1 MEYHEYNDLMKKIR
15 CTGEFRDK
23 MREILRTE
31 PCKIEPVVN
40 ETYEDF
46 VSGTDIA
53 PKRSWTHYAA
63 MAAAFVLVCGAV
75 SGAVYGFKQLGEKK
89 PSQEAV
95 LNSTTTEYG
104 TDTGTEDVTD
114 VEITSEAVAAETTIQ
129 VTTAAPPP
137 PDASVNDNLS
147 YLFSSVNEYSRCTL
161 KTGPTMVPQGKLLYD
176 TTLLDYNI
184 TDLEGF
190 KNCILSQ
197 EWEKAGDDTPG
208 SDLELFMPDNASAGK
223 GTIYLGDLTIGGDYI
238 SVSGQTYKLKNP
250 GNISEA
256 ISQYLNFTPATELGY
271 KINHSFS
278 VQEGKPSNIYA
289 DYSYSSSSGDNV
301 AGQITYDAN
310 KHFMCMSG
318 YGTLNGKD
326 GGVDLIMVP
335 NDSTDEWDKV
345 NGDPTAMEI
354 MDTEGVVTDD
364 LVYSY
369 SNGILSYQPEFHYIY
384 FLKDIE
390 RELAAES
397 HSMYKDIDFASNNEP
412 NGSIKYTFKRVFY
425 ELNGEQLTESGSCEY
440 IIYTDTSNHL
450 LSYEKIVGGNTEI
463 SYSLQNY
470 TFDAPDFPMDTEYYT
485 KTYNE
490 IKQKSE
496 ALNK

>member
-15 CTGEFRDK
+15 CTGEFRSK
-23 MREILRTE
+23 MQKQLSS
-31 PCKIEPVVN
+31 EPVAM
-40 ETYEDF
+40 ETYEES

-53 PKRSWTHYAA
+53 PKRSWTRYAA

-75 SGAVYGFKQLGEKK
+75 GGAVYGFKQLGEKK

-223 GTIYLGDLTIGGDYI
+223 GTIYLGDMTIGGDWI
-238 SVSGQTYKLKNP
+238 SASGQTYKLKNP

-256 ISQYLNFTPATELGY
+256 ISQYLNFTPASELGY

-278 VQEGKPSNIYA
+278 VQEGKPSNIDA
-289 DYSYSSSSGDNV
+289 FYSYRDSSGDNV

-310 KHFMCMSG
+310 KHFMCMNG

-490 IKQKSE
+490 IKQKCE
-496 ALNK
+496 AQNK